1 METPPVPGERAPSEP
16 APGARF
22 PKVLGALLL
31 AGVGLALLPLV
42 PGLEALHVR
51 FPWQSEKPPAAP
63 GEGAREEAQAPAGAP
78 AAATATAKEGEQA
91 LPATENRETA
101 SNALGEE
108 AEPVGDEEP
117 APVPIVH
124 AEHLAPFFEAL
135 GRVRR
140 KEPGARVRVAH
151 YGDSLVTSDYVSGTV
166 RRGLQ
171 ARYGDAGHGF
181 VLIANPW
188 SWYFHNDVKHSASDG
203 WRASRVVGPFAPDHR
218 YGYGAVSFLGGEG
231 ASATFG
237 TTEKGPVGHAVSR
250 FVVHYATTPKGGEVL
265 VKVDGRTSPSFTTRG
280 PEGEP
285 RVHVVEVEDGAHELE
300 LRVAKG
306 GQPRLFGV
314 SLERAAIGVVYDA
327 LGING
332 ARAKLLSKID
342 DEHWKAV
349 FALQRPNLVVL
360 QYGTNE
366 SDDRLSEEHYGNQ
379 VRALVQKVKI
389 AAPGVPVLV
398 MAPLDRADACG
409 GKAPKSHPN
418 IPRIVGVQER
428 VAAEEGVAFWN
439 TFLAMG
445 GEGSFARWQ
454 RLRPALGSI
463 DRVHPTPNGAEKIGR
478 WLTSALVSGARSY
491 EGSAARAPIAAR
503 EAGAA
508 P

>member
-16 APGARF
+16 TPGVRF
-22 PKVLGALLL
+22 PKVLGALLI

-51 FPWQSEKPPAAP
+51 FPWQPEKPSPAP
-63 GEGAREEAQAPAGAP
+63 SEGSREEPAPSAVPAP
-78 AAATATAKEGEQA
+78 VAKEGEQA

-101 SNALGEE
+101 SNALGEA

-117 APVPIVH
+117 SPVAIEH
-124 AEHLAPFFEAL
+124 AETLAPFFEAL

-140 KEPGARVRVAH
+140 KEPGARVRIAH

-188 SWYFHNDVKHSASDG
+188 SWYFHNDVKHSAGDG

-218 YGYGAVSFLGGEG
+218 YGYGAVSFLGVEG
-231 ASATFG
+231 ANATFG

-265 VKVDGRTSPSFTTRG
+265 VKVDGRSVPSFTTRG
-280 PEGEP
+280 AEGEP

-314 SLERAAIGVVYDA
+314 SLERAGVGVVYDA

-332 ARAKLLSKID
+332 ARAKLLSRID
-342 DEHWKAV
+342 DDHWKAV
-349 FALQRPNLVVL
+349 FALQKPNLVVL

-379 VRALVQKVKI
+379 VRALVQKVKA

-398 MAPLDRADACG
+398 VAPLDRADASG

-428 VAAEEGVAFWN
+428 IAAEEGVAFWN
-439 TFLAMG
+439 TFQAMG

-454 RLRPALGSI
+454 RQKPALGSS

-478 WLTSALVSGARSY
+478 WLTSALVAAARAH
-491 EGSAARAPIAAR
+491 EGSAARAPVAAR
-503 EAGAA
+503 EAGA
-508 P
+508 PP